1 MLLLTFMY
9 FFIGIRLIPV
19 NHYWF
24 TDRSLIR
31 INKVIIIII
40 IIIIIINIIIIII
53 VIIIKLRI
61 LLQSWFPSCFLFS
74 YSSQVP

>member
-61 LLQSWFPSCFLFS
+61 LLQSWLPSCFLFS

>member
-9 FFIGIRLIPV
+9 FFIGIRLILV

-40 IIIIIINIIIIII
+40 IIII

-61 LLQSWFPSCFLFS
+61 LLQSWPPSCFLFS

>member
-40 IIIIIINIIIIII
+40 IIIIII

-61 LLQSWFPSCFLFS
+61 LLQSWLPSCFLFS

>member
-40 IIIIIINIIIIII
+40 IIII

-61 LLQSWFPSCFLFS
+61 LLQSWLPSCFLFS

>member
-24 TDRSLIR
+24 TDQSLIR
-31 INKVIIIII
+31 INKVI
-40 IIIIIINIIIIII
+40 IIIIII

-61 LLQSWFPSCFLFS
+61 LLQSWLPSCFLFS

>member
-40 IIIIIINIIIIII
+40 IIINIIIIIII

-61 LLQSWFPSCFLFS
+61 LLQSWLPSCFLFS